1 MMLSSSPKY
10 LNWTRLGVSQTLI
23 GLVFVT
29 LYFSPALANL
39 FELTVVIIVATSKA
53 LRGRVRAFILSPLAK
68 WYGLFLLV
76 LILGAVN
83 GILRGNS
90 DLGEMWGWRK
100 VLLLPLGAA
109 LFMGEEAAK
118 RRLAIGFVVVS
129 IAFALWSNINF
140 LLGMDPVVT
149 RNYAIQGMFFSVAVL
164 FCIEFYL
171 SANSFKVKAT
181 LASAVVLLTFS
192 VFYLT
197 TGRSGYLA
205 WLVIVPAAIFLAHRY
220 SITAR
225 IVISLCVFILGVSFF
240 LTSSTA
246 KNSISVGISEIKYAN
261 SQQHATRMGDRVIM
275 WQKTLQIAPKYALV
289 GAGLAGFSRAFDE
302 RWKPSDAVGWQGL
315 SDPHNQYLKIAI
327 ELGIPGLLVLLLLI
341 GRITK
346 DSLKE
351 VGLQRLS
358 LCVLFAWCA
367 TSFFSAHF
375 TTFHEGHFIWLFI
388 GVFLC
393 GSKIGIGFR

>member
-1 MMLSSSPKY
+1 MLSSLPKY

-23 GLVFVT
+23 GLVFVS

-53 LRGRVRAFILSPLAK
+53 LRGRVRDFVLSPSAK
-68 WYGLFLLV
+68 WYGILLLV
-76 LILGAVN
+76 LIFGAVN

-90 DLGEMWGWRK
+90 DLSEMWGWRK
-100 VLLLPLGAA
+100 VLLLPLGAS
-109 LFMGEEAAK
+109 LFMGEEVAK
-118 RRLAIGFVVVS
+118 RRLAIGFVLVSVVCAS
-129 IAFALWSNINF
+129 WSNINF

-149 RNYAIQGMFFSVAVL
+149 RNYVIQGMFFTVAVL

-171 SANSFKVKAT
+171 STNSLKVKAAFA
-181 LASAVVLLTFS
+181 LAVVLLTFS

-205 WLVIVPAAIFLAHRY
+205 WLVVVPVAIFLANRH
-220 SITAR
+220 S
-225 IVISLCVFILGVSFF
+225 IVIRTLMSLCTIILGVSFF
-240 LTSSTA
+240 LTSGNV
-246 KNSISVGISEIKYAN
+246 KNSILVGINEIKQAD
-261 SQQHATRMGDRVIM
+261 SQQHVTSMGYRVIM
-275 WQKTLQIAPKYALV
+275 WQKTLEISPKYALL
-289 GAGLAGFSRAFDE
+289 GAGLSGFGRAFAE
-302 RWKPSDAVGWQGL
+302 RWKPDDAVGWQGP

-327 ELGIPGLLVLLLLI
+327 ELGIPGLLVFLAFI
-341 GRITK
+341 GTITK
-346 DSLKE
+346 DSLSE
-351 VGLQRLS
+351 AGLRRLS
-358 LCVLFAWCA
+358 LSVLFAWCA

-393 GSKIGIGFR
+393 GRKIHSRFH